1 MKVVFLDNDGV
12 ICLPKN
18 WGSRFKKTKAYSNVV
33 FGLDGNIP
41 VEFRFDNFDKKAI
54 KVLNEILTETGAE
67 IVVSSDWRHHA
78 TLEEMGEYYTS
89 QGIIKKPIGLTPK
102 TEDID
107 SKWWSRFK
115 NQALLEDERVI
126 EIRYWLEHHPE
137 VTHWVAVDDL
147 NLGVYEPISGDIFN
161 EDGLINF
168 VHTRKLNEGIKQT
181 GIKDKILNFL
191 K

>member
-1 MKVVFLDNDGV
+1 
-12 ICLPKN
+12 
-18 WGSRFKKTKAYSNVV
+18 
-33 FGLDGNIP
+33 
-41 VEFRFDNFDKKAI
+41 
-54 KVLNEILTETGAE
+54 
-67 IVVSSDWRHHA
+67 
-78 TLEEMGEYYTS
+78 LEEMGEYYTS

-126 EIRYWLEHHPE
+126 EIRYWLEQHPE

-168 VHTRKLNEGIKQT
+168 VHTRKLDEGIKQT